1 MASRKIWWTDFSAAE
16 FEGLDPMRTIAV
28 FPTAAVE
35 QHGPHLPVG
44 TDTIINEGHLS
55 LLAERLPADMEVRF
69 LPVQAIG
76 KSNEHIWA
84 NGTIS
89 GTAATVIEHW
99 TQIGLEVARTGIR
112 KLVFVNSHGGN
123 VSMLDIVARELRVR
137 AGMLAVKAS
146 WSHFW
151 PKDIYS
157 DIENRHGIHGGDSE
171 TSLLLY
177 FRPELVDMSKAEDF
191 TSIAERDEQQFKY
204 LRPTG
209 MLSYAWIASDIK
221 PAGVAGEASKA
232 TAEKGRVTV
241 ETAVAA
247 FIELLREVER
257 KELPAWPKAPDLKAR
272 PPSPFRGG

>member
-1 MASRKIWWTDFSAAE
+1 MADRKTWWTDFTAAE
-16 FEGLDPMRTIAV
+16 FDRLDPMHTIAV
-28 FPTAAVE
+28 LPTAAVE

-44 TDTIINEGHLS
+44 TDTIINQGHLD
-55 LLAERLPADMEVRF
+55 LLIERLPADMDVRI
-69 LPVQAIG
+69 LPIQAIG

-84 NGTIS
+84 RGTIS

-123 VSMLDIVARELRVR
+123 VSILDIVARELRVR
-137 AGMLAVKAS
+137 AGMLAVKAG
-146 WSHFW
+146 WSYFW

-171 TSLLLY
+171 TSLVLH
-177 FRPELVDMSKAEDF
+177 FRPELVDMSKAQEF
-191 TSIAERDEQQFKY
+191 ASVAERDEQQFKY

-209 MLSYAWIASDIK
+209 MLSYAWIASDIN

-232 TAEKGRVTV
+232 TSEKGRITV
-241 ETAVAA
+241 EAAVEG
-247 FIELLREVER
+247 FIELLREVQL
-257 KELPAWPKAPDLKAR
+257 KELPTGT
-272 PPSPFRGG
+272 SGS